1 MHGKSP
7 WKTESKREVLLFFMI
22 AYNRPRLNIFW
33 YKGNEIIIII
43 CTYFILCSI
52 KLNSGTDKDQNAPIQ
67 NIILNIDKGW
77 GISLVW

>member
-33 YKGNEIIIII
+33 YKGNEIIIIL
-43 CTYFILCSI
+43 ILYYAPYI
-52 KLNSGTDKDQNAPIQ
+52 KLNSRTDKDQKAPIQ

>member
-33 YKGNEIIIII
+33 YKGNEIIIIL
-43 CTYFILCSI
+43 ILYY
-52 KLNSGTDKDQNAPIQ
+52 AP
-67 NIILNIDKGW
+67 
-77 GISLVW
+77 